1 MTPELNWS
9 AGKVSGAAAK
19 AEGCSASESIGWSG
33 RVSASRKITLESSV
47 RFHACRAARR
57 ASQSHTPRAK
67 GLGGG
72 GSKQGGAGRQRT
84 WNLVHVVSH
93 LAFFCWYSA
102 PRSYRSAVTWGPS
115 TWLHRIAST
124 CFTSHDAEA
133 SSSCR
138 GSVVRLRLR
147 LRLGLGLRLR
157 LELRPGLRV
166 RVRVRVRLRLRP
178 RRSAP
183 VCPARRPR

>member
-57 ASQSHTPRAK
+57 ASQPHASK
-67 GLGGG
+67 GSGRGGFWARRGGG

-93 LAFFCWYSA
+93 LAFFC
-102 PRSYRSAVTWGPS
+102 
-115 TWLHRIAST
+115 
-124 CFTSHDAEA
+124 
-133 SSSCR
+133 
-138 GSVVRLRLR
+138 
-147 LRLGLGLRLR
+147 
-157 LELRPGLRV
+157 
-166 RVRVRVRLRLRP
+166 
-178 RRSAP
+178 
-183 VCPARRPR
+183 